1 MAAPTYLQIA
11 TTTVGS
17 GGATTIDF
25 NSIPQ
30 TYTDLAIKL
39 SLRSN
44 YATSGDLAPVFM
56 RFNGNSAS
64 TYSGRELV
72 YFQSSIASAAN
83 PYNITTSM
91 FAGFANSTGPTA
103 NTFNSTDIYI
113 PNYASSNYKSVSV
126 DSAQSQNST
135 TNYTFAVLID
145 GNMWANTSPITSIS
159 LFCGTASQYNFTQY
173 STATLYGISNA

>member
-1 MAAPTYLQIA
+1 MPAPTYFQIA
-11 TTTVGS
+11 TTTVGA

-30 TYTDLAIKL
+30 TYSDLVIKL

-56 RFNGNSAS
+56 RFNGSSAS
-64 TYSGRELV
+64 IYSGVELV
-72 YFQSSIASAAN
+72 FFQSSIATATN
-83 PYNITTSM
+83 PYNITNSM

-113 PNYASSNYKSVSV
+113 PNYTGANFKSTSI

-135 TNYTFAVLID
+135 SNYTFATLID
-145 GNMWANTSPITSIS
+145 AGLWSSTAAITSIS
-159 LFCGTASQYNFTQY
+159 LFCGTASNYNFTQY